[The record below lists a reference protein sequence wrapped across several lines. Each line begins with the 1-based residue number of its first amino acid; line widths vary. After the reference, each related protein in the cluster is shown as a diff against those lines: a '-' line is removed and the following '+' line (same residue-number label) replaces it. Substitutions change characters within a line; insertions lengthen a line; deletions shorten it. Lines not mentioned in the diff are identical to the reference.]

1 MDRRKK
7 VSFVGAKLQKGNSGT
22 LKINLVRFIV
32 LLNFSHYI
40 TADAQVFL
48 YGAYM
53 KRTRNMAF
61 QLYDMIQIKKTSND

>member
-40 TADAQVFL
+40 TADAQVFCT
-48 YGAYM
+48 GH
-53 KRTRNMAF
+53 
-61 QLYDMIQIKKTSND
+61 I